1 MEGAGR
7 CYSGRIGPPGHGK
20 LAMLN
25 ALSVRNIVLIDQ
37 LDLALDQGMTVLTG
51 ETGAGKSILLDA
63 LTLALGGRGDA
74 SLVRQGQESGQVV
87 AVVELAADHPARALL
102 RDNAIADDEDVILRR
117 VQFADGRTRAFI
129 NDQPVSASLLQK
141 VGSQI
146 VEIHGQHDDR
156 ALVDVATH
164 RAALDAFGELG
175 TEAAA
180 VRECWAALVEAQQ
193 AVEEQRALV
202 EAALAAEDYARHTVE
217 ELGKLNPAAGE
228 EDELAERRQ
237 QLQQAEKA
245 ASDVVEIDEILN
257 GPGAPAPALA
267 SLMRRLMRK
276 VDSGGELFQPIVEA
290 LDASLVT
297 LDRTAEALEEL
308 RREMAFDP
316 GELEA
321 VEERLFALRAA
332 ARKHQTSCDGLA
344 EVLARY
350 ESDLET
356 LHSGESRLVAL
367 EAEEVGARARYREAS
382 EALSAGRKKAA
393 RALSRAVEAELPD
406 LKLGGAKFI
415 VDHQVDA
422 GRVSAA
428 GFDQIA
434 FHVQTN
440 PGTAAG
446 PLLKVASGGE
456 LSRFLLALKVVLAD
470 RGSAPVLI
478 FDEIDTGVGG
488 AVADAIGRRLARLAG
503 TVQLLAVTHAP
514 QVAARAN
521 RHLLIEKQMVEE
533 GAFMRTHV
541 RPLDTGARQEEVARM
556 LAGAEITDEA
566 RAAASKLLGAV
577 G

>member
-1 MEGAGR
+1 
-7 CYSGRIGPPGHGK
+7 
-20 LAMLN
+20 MLN

-37 LDLALDQGMTVLTG
+37 LDLALGAGMTVLTG

-63 LTLALGGRGDA
+63 LALALGGRGDA
-74 SLVRQGQESGQVV
+74 SLVRLGQDSGQVV
-87 AVVELAADHPARALL
+87 AVLELAPGHPARTLL
-102 RDNAIADDEDVILRR
+102 RDNAIPDDEDVILRR

-146 VEIHGQHDDR
+146 IEIHGQHDER

-164 RAALDAFGELG
+164 RAALDAFGELNAEG
-175 TEAAA
+175 AM
-180 VRECWAALVEAQQ
+180 VRENWAALVEAQQ

-202 EAALAAEDYARHTVE
+202 AEAVAAEDYARHTVE
-217 ELGKLNPAAGE
+217 ELEKLRPAAGE
-228 EDELAERRQ
+228 EDELAARRQ

-245 ASDVVEIDEILN
+245 ASDVAEIDDILN
-257 GPGAPAPALA
+257 GANAPSPALA
-267 SLMRRLMRK
+267 SLLRRLVRK
-276 VDSGGELFQPIVEA
+276 VDGEASLFQPIVDA
-290 LDASLVT
+290 LDASLVA
-297 LDRTAEALEEL
+297 LDRTNDALEDVK
-308 RREMAFDP
+308 REMAFDP

-344 EVLARY
+344 DVLEKYRG
-350 ESDLET
+350 DLDT
-356 LHSGESRLVAL
+356 LQSGESRLKAL
-367 EAEEVGARARYREAS
+367 EAEEAAARARYREA
-382 EALSAGRKKAA
+382 ADMLSAGRKKAA
-393 RALSRAVEAELPD
+393 KALSRAVEAELPD
-406 LKLGGAKFI
+406 LKLGAARFI
-415 VDHQVDA
+415 VDHQVD
-422 GRVSAA
+422 GERVAAA
-428 GFDQIA
+428 GLDQIA

-488 AVADAIGRRLARLAG
+488 AVADAIGRRLARLASG
-503 TVQLLAVTHAP
+503 VQVLTVTHAP
-514 QVAARAN
+514 QVAARAD
-521 RHLLIEKQMVEE
+521 RHLLIEKQMVNE

-541 RPLDTGARQEEVARM
+541 QPLDKNARQEEVARM
-556 LAGAEITDEA
+556 LAGAEISNEA
-566 RAAASKLLGAV
+566 RAAAKKLLSALG
-577 G
+577 

>member
-1 MEGAGR
+1 
-7 CYSGRIGPPGHGK
+7 
-20 LAMLN
+20 MLN

-37 LDLALDQGMTVLTG
+37 LDLALDGGMTVLTG

-102 RDNAIADDEDVILRR
+102 RDNAIPDDEDVILRR

-141 VGSQI
+141 VGSQV

-164 RAALDAFGELG
+164 RAALDAFGELSA
-175 TEAAA
+175 EVDA

-193 AVEEQRALV
+193 AVAEQRALV
-202 EAALAAEDYARHTVE
+202 AEALAAEDYARHTVE
-217 ELGKLNPAAGE
+217 ELSKLNPVAGE
-228 EDELAERRQ
+228 EEELAGRRQ

-245 ASDVVEIDEILN
+245 AADVVEIDEILN
-257 GPGAPAPALA
+257 GPNAPTPALA

-276 VDSGGELFQPIVEA
+276 IDGGAELFQPIVDA
-290 LDASLVT
+290 LDASLTT
-297 LDRTAEALEEL
+297 LDRTGDALEEL
-308 RREMAFDP
+308 KREMAFDP
-316 GELEA
+316 AELED

-332 ARKHQTSCDGLA
+332 ARKHQTDCDGLA
-344 EVLARY
+344 DVLAKY
-350 ESDLET
+350 QGDLET
-356 LHSGESRLVAL
+356 LQSGESRLKGL
-367 EAEEVGARARYREAS
+367 EAEEATARARYREA
-382 EALSAGRKKAA
+382 ADILSAGRKSAA
-393 RALSRAVEAELPD
+393 AALSEAVEAELPD
-406 LKLGGAKFI
+406 LKLGAARFI
-415 VDHQVDA
+415 VDHQAD
-422 GRVSAA
+422 GERVSAT
-428 GFDQIA
+428 GYDQIA

-488 AVADAIGRRLARLAG
+488 AVADAIGRRLARLAK
-503 TVQLLAVTHAP
+503 TVQVLTVTHAP
-514 QVAARAN
+514 QVAAGAD

-541 RPLDTGARQEEVARM
+541 RPLDKAARQEEVARM
-556 LAGAEITDEA
+556 LAGAEITKEA
-566 RAAASKLLGAV
+566 RAAAKKLLAAV

>member
-1 MEGAGR
+1 
-7 CYSGRIGPPGHGK
+7 
-20 LAMLN
+20 MLN

-37 LDLALDQGMTVLTG
+37 LDLALGEGMTVLTG

-63 LTLALGGRGDA
+63 MTLALGGRGDA

-87 AVVELAADHPARALL
+87 AVLELSADHPARALL
-102 RDNAIADDEDVILRR
+102 RDNAIPDDEDVILRR

-141 VGSQI
+141 IGSQI

-164 RAALDAFGELG
+164 RAALDAFGELNG
-175 TEAAA
+175 EAAS
-180 VRECWAALVEAQQ
+180 VRDCWAALVEAQQ
-193 AVEEQRALV
+193 AVAEQRKQV
-202 EAALAAEDYARHTVE
+202 EEALAAEDYARHTVE
-217 ELGKLNPAAGE
+217 ELSKLNPAVGE
-228 EDELAERRQ
+228 EEELAARRQ

-245 ASDVVEIDEILN
+245 SSDVVEIDEILN
-257 GPGAPAPALA
+257 GPSAPAPALA

-276 VDSGGELFQPIVEA
+276 VDGGATLFQPIIDA

-297 LDRTAEALEEL
+297 LDRTTDVLEDLKREMSFDPRELEE
-308 RREMAFDP
+308 
-316 GELEA
+316 
-321 VEERLFALRAA
+321 VEERLFALRAL
-332 ARKHQTSCDGLA
+332 ARKHQTSCDGLV
-344 EVLARY
+344 EVLAKY
-350 ESDLET
+350 QTDLET
-356 LHSGESRLVAL
+356 LQSGESRLKTL
-367 EAEEVGARARYREAS
+367 EAEEAAAKARYREAA
-382 EALSAGRKKAA
+382 EVLSAGRKTAA
-393 RALSRAVEAELPD
+393 EALSQAVEAELPD
-406 LKLGGAKFI
+406 LKLGAARFI
-415 VDHQVDA
+415 VDHQVDRD
-422 GRVSAA
+422 RVSAT

-470 RGSAPVLI
+470 RGSAPVLV

-503 TVQLLAVTHAP
+503 KVQVLTVTHAP

-541 RPLDTGARQEEVARM
+541 RPLDVPARQEEVARM

-566 RAAASKLLGAV
+566 RAAAKKLLGAV

>member
-1 MEGAGR
+1 
-7 CYSGRIGPPGHGK
+7 
-20 LAMLN
+20 MLN

-37 LDLALDQGMTVLTG
+37 LDLALDTGMTVLTG

-87 AVVELAADHPARALL
+87 AMVQLPANHPARAQL
-102 RDNAIADDEDVILRR
+102 RDNAIADDEEVILRR

-129 NDQPVSASLLQK
+129 NDQPVSAALLQK
-141 VGSQI
+141 IGSQI
-146 VEIHGQHDDR
+146 IEIHGQHDDR

-164 RAALDAFGELG
+164 RAALDSFGELAAP
-175 TEAAA
+175 AAA
-180 VRECWAALVEAQQ
+180 VREAWADLVEIQQSVREQQ
-193 AVEEQRALV
+193 ARVVE
-202 EAALAAEDYARHTVE
+202 ALAAEDYARHAVE
-217 ELGKLNPAAGE
+217 ELEKLKPVEGE
-228 EDELAERRQ
+228 EAELAERRQ
-237 QLQQAEKA
+237 QLQQAEKS
-245 ASDVVEIDEILN
+245 ASDLIEIDEILN
-257 GPGAPAPALA
+257 GPSAPSPAL
-267 SLMRRLMRK
+267 SGLMRRLLRK
-276 VDSGGELFQPIVEA
+276 IDGGAELFQPIVDA

-297 LDRTAEALEEL
+297 LDRAGEALEDL
-308 RREMAFDP
+308 RRQMAYDP
-316 GELEA
+316 AEFEG

-332 ARKHQTSCDGLA
+332 ARKHQTTCDELPAILEKYQG
-344 EVLARY
+344 
-350 ESDLET
+350 DLDT
-356 LHSGESRLVAL
+356 LQSGETRLKAL
-367 EAEEVGARARYREAS
+367 EADEARARARYREVA
-382 EALSAGRKKAA
+382 ETLSAGRAKAA
-393 RALSRAVEAELPD
+393 KALSKAVEAELPD
-406 LKLGGAKFI
+406 LKLGAARFI
-415 VDHQVDA
+415 VDHQIETD
-422 GRVSAA
+422 RVAAA

-488 AVADAIGRRLARLAG
+488 AVADAIGRRLARLAK
-503 TVQLLAVTHAP
+503 TVQVLTVTHAP

-541 RPLDTGARQEEVARM
+541 RPLEPDSRQEEVARM
-556 LAGAEITDEA
+556 LAGAEITSEA
-566 RAAASKLLGAV
+566 RAAAKKLLAAV
-577 G
+577 K

>member
-1 MEGAGR
+1 
-7 CYSGRIGPPGHGK
+7 
-20 LAMLN
+20 MLN

-37 LDLALDQGMTVLTG
+37 LDLALDAGMTVLTG

-102 RDNAIADDEDVILRR
+102 RDNAIPDDEDVILRR

-141 VGSQI
+141 VGSQV

-164 RAALDAFGELG
+164 RAALDAFGELSA
-175 TEAAA
+175 EADA
-180 VRECWAALVEAQQ
+180 VRDCWAALIEAQQ
-193 AVEEQRALV
+193 AVTEQRALV
-202 EAALAAEDYARHTVE
+202 AEALAAEDYARHTVE
-217 ELGKLNPAAGE
+217 ELSKLNPVAGE
-228 EDELAERRQ
+228 EEELAERRQ

-257 GPGAPAPALA
+257 GSNAPTPALA

-276 VDSGGELFQPIVEA
+276 IDSGAELFQPIVDA
-290 LDASLVT
+290 LDASLTT
-297 LDRTAEALEEL
+297 LDRTGDALEEL
-308 RREMAFDP
+308 KREMAFDP
-316 GELEA
+316 AELED

-332 ARKHQTSCDGLA
+332 ARKHQTDCDGLA
-344 EVLARY
+344 DVLAKY
-350 ESDLET
+350 AGDLET
-356 LHSGESRLVAL
+356 LQSGETRLKAL
-367 EAEEVGARARYREAS
+367 EAEEATARARYREA
-382 EALSAGRKKAA
+382 ADILSAGRKKAA
-393 RALSRAVEAELPD
+393 DALSKAVEAELPD
-406 LKLGGAKFI
+406 LKLGAARFI
-415 VDHQVDA
+415 VDHQAD
-422 GRVSAA
+422 GERVSAA
-428 GFDQIA
+428 GYDQIA

-440 PGTAAG
+440 PGTAPG

-488 AVADAIGRRLARLAG
+488 AVADAIGRRLSRLAQ
-503 TVQLLAVTHAP
+503 TVQVLTVTHAP
-514 QVAARAN
+514 QVAAGAN

-533 GAFMRTHV
+533 GAFVRTHV
-541 RPLDTGARQEEVARM
+541 RPLDKAARQEEVARM
-556 LAGAEITDEA
+556 LAGAEITKEA
-566 RAAASKLLGAV
+566 RAAAKKLLAV
-577 G
+577 VG

>member
-1 MEGAGR
+1 
-7 CYSGRIGPPGHGK
+7 
-20 LAMLN
+20 MLN

-37 LDLALDQGMTVLTG
+37 LDLALDAGMTVLTG

-74 SLVRQGQESGQVV
+74 SLVRSGQESGQVV
-87 AVVELAADHPARALL
+87 AVLQLAADHPARTAL
-102 RDNAIADDEDVILRR
+102 RDNAIPDDEDIILRR

-129 NDQPVSASLLQK
+129 NDQPVSAALLQR

-164 RAALDAFGELG
+164 RAALDAFGELEG
-175 TEAAA
+175 AAGKVRDAWEGVSAAQEAVAA
-180 VRECWAALVEAQQ
+180 QKALVAE
-193 AVEEQRALV
+193 
-202 EAALAAEDYARHTVE
+202 ALAAEEYARHTVD
-217 ELGKLNPAAGE
+217 ELGKLKPQVGE
-228 EDELAERRQ
+228 EDELAARRTH
-237 QLQQAEKA
+237 LQQVERS
-245 ASDVVEIDEILN
+245 ASDVGEIDDMLN
-257 GPGAPAPALA
+257 GPNAPAPALA

-276 VDSGGELFQPIVEA
+276 IDGGSSLFQPIVDSI
-290 LDASLVT
+290 DASLT
-297 LDRTAEALEEL
+297 SLDHTSDALEEL
-308 RREMAFDP
+308 KRSMAYDP
-316 GELEA
+316 AELED

-332 ARKHQTSCDGLA
+332 ARKHQTSCDGLI
-344 EVLARY
+344 EVLNKYTA
-350 ESDLET
+350 DLET
-356 LHSGESRLVAL
+356 LQSGETRLVAL
-367 EAEEVGARARYREAS
+367 QAAEAKALESYRKLAGT
-382 EALSAGRKKAA
+382 LSAGRAKAA
-393 RALSRAVEAELPD
+393 KALGKAVGAELPD
-406 LKLGGAKFI
+406 LKLGSARFI
-415 VDHQVDA
+415 VDHQIEES
-422 GRVSAA
+422 RIAA
-428 GFDQIA
+428 SGFDQIA

-503 TVQLLAVTHAP
+503 KVQVLSVTHAP
-514 QVAARAN
+514 QVAARAQ
-521 RHLLIEKQMVEE
+521 RHLLIEKQMVKE

-541 RPLDTGARQEEVARM
+541 KPLDTAARQEEVARM

-566 RAAASKLLGAV
+566 RAAASKLLSAV

>member
-1 MEGAGR
+1 
-7 CYSGRIGPPGHGK
+7 
-20 LAMLN
+20 MLN

-37 LDLALDQGMTVLTG
+37 LDLALDGGMTVLTG

-74 SLVRQGQESGQVV
+74 SLVRSGQESGQVV
-87 AVVELAADHPARALL
+87 AVLQLAADHPARAAL
-102 RDNAIADDEDVILRR
+102 RDNAIPDDEDVILRR

-129 NDQPVSASLLQK
+129 NDQPVSAALLQR

-164 RAALDAFGELG
+164 RAALDAFGELEG
-175 TEAAA
+175 AVAKVRDAFAEVSEAQEAVAA
-180 VRECWAALVEAQQ
+180 QKALVAQ
-193 AVEEQRALV
+193 
-202 EAALAAEDYARHTVE
+202 ALAAEDYARHTVE
-217 ELGKLNPAAGE
+217 ELSKLKPVPGE
-228 EDELAERRQ
+228 EEELAERRQ
-237 QLQQAEKA
+237 HLQQVERS
-245 ASDVVEIDEILN
+245 ASDVTEIDEMLN
-257 GPGAPAPALA
+257 GPSAPAPSLA

-276 VDSGGELFQPIVEA
+276 IDGGSTLFQPIVDTI
-290 LDASLVT
+290 DASLVA
-297 LDRTAEALEEL
+297 LDRTSDALEEL
-308 RREMAFDP
+308 KREMAYDP
-316 GELEA
+316 AELEG

-332 ARKHQTSCDGLA
+332 ARKHQTSCDGLVD
-344 EVLARY
+344 VLAKY
-350 ESDLET
+350 SADLET
-356 LHSGESRLVAL
+356 LQGGETRLVAL
-367 EAEEVGARARYREAS
+367 EAAEAKALEAYRKA
-382 EALSAGRKKAA
+382 AQGLSAGRAKAA
-393 RALSRAVEAELPD
+393 GALSKAVGAELPD
-406 LKLGGAKFI
+406 LKLGSARFI
-415 VDHQVDA
+415 VDHQVDTA
-422 GRVSAA
+422 RIAAA

-503 TVQLLAVTHAP
+503 KVQVLAVTHAP
-514 QVAARAN
+514 QVAARAQ
-521 RHLLIEKQMVEE
+521 RHLLIEKQAVKE

-541 RPLDTGARQEEVARM
+541 KPLDVAARQEEVARM
-556 LAGAEITDEA
+556 LAGAKVTDEA
-566 RAAASKLLGAV
+566 RAAASKLLSEV

>member
-1 MEGAGR
+1 
-7 CYSGRIGPPGHGK
+7 
-20 LAMLN
+20 MLN

-37 LDLALDQGMTVLTG
+37 LDLALDAGMTVLTG

-102 RDNAIADDEDVILRR
+102 RDNAIPDDEDVILRR

-141 VGSQI
+141 VGSQV

-164 RAALDAFGELG
+164 RAALDAFGELSA
-175 TEAAA
+175 EADA
-180 VRECWAALVEAQQ
+180 VRDCWAALIEAQQ
-193 AVEEQRALV
+193 AVTEQRALV
-202 EAALAAEDYARHTVE
+202 AEALAAEDYARHTVE
-217 ELGKLNPAAGE
+217 ELSKLNPVAGE

-257 GPGAPAPALA
+257 GSNAPTPALA

-276 VDSGGELFQPIVEA
+276 IDGGAELFQPIVDA
-290 LDASLVT
+290 LDASLTT
-297 LDRTAEALEEL
+297 LDRTSDALEEL
-308 RREMAFDP
+308 KREMAFDP
-316 GELEA
+316 AELED

-332 ARKHQTSCDGLA
+332 ARKHQTDCDGLA
-344 EVLARY
+344 EVLAKY
-350 ESDLET
+350 AGDLET
-356 LHSGESRLVAL
+356 LQGGETRLKAL
-367 EAEEVGARARYREAS
+367 EAEEATARARYREA
-382 EALSAGRKKAA
+382 ADILSAGRQQAA
-393 RALSRAVEAELPD
+393 SALSKAVEEELPD
-406 LKLGGAKFI
+406 LKLGAARFI
-415 VDHQVDA
+415 VDHQAD
-422 GRVSAA
+422 GERVSAA
-428 GFDQIA
+428 GYDQIA

-488 AVADAIGRRLARLAG
+488 AVADAIGRRLSRLAQ
-503 TVQLLAVTHAP
+503 TVQVLTVTHAP
-514 QVAARAN
+514 QVAAGAN

-533 GAFMRTHV
+533 GAFVRTHV
-541 RPLDTGARQEEVARM
+541 RPLDKAARQEEVARM
-556 LAGAEITDEA
+556 LAGAEITKEA
-566 RAAASKLLGAV
+566 RAAAKKLLAAV